1 MRVFQS
7 FTFSGS
13 KKHSMHTTDAGVLPI
28 MQFLEELFLHFDL
41 ETYKQKSQFNALTA
55 MQGFLS

>member
-1 MRVFQS
+1 
-7 FTFSGS
+7 
-13 KKHSMHTTDAGVLPI
+13 

-41 ETYKQKSQFNALTA
+41 ETYKQKSQFDLTA

>member
-1 MRVFQS
+1 
-7 FTFSGS
+7 
-13 KKHSMHTTDAGVLPI
+13 MHTTDAGVLPI

-41 ETYKQKSQFNALTA
+41 ETYKQKSQFDALTA